1 MLNVVAL
8 MGRLVAD
15 PQLRQTTTGK
25 NVASFRVAV
34 DRGRKDANGQN
45 QADFFDIVAWDKS
58 AEFICRYFQKGSM
71 IAVEGRLQSRNYQ
84 DKNGSNRTAI
94 EVVTSNV
101 SFAGNKEPKVR
112 TWLIGPFLRLW
123 RQTMITSR
131 LKMTVIS
138 LLIFE
143 RKAGDEI
150 EFCTWDAVDG
160 RYGTS
165 TGVLKN
171 GKRRVHQAVPPHDEM
186 GVVHRHSN
194 KMCVPA
200 SAISGLL

>member
-15 PQLRQTTTGK
+15 PQLRQTTRGK

-84 DKNGSNRTAI
+84 DKSGNNRNAV
-94 EVVTSNV
+94 EVVVNNV
-101 SFAGNKEPKVR
+101 SFAGNKDAQSQNVANRAVSAPVAANNEYEPIEDDGD
-112 TWLIGPFLRLW
+112 LPFN
-123 RQTMITSR
+123 
-131 LKMTVIS
+131 
-138 LLIFE
+138 F
-143 RKAGDEI
+143 
-150 EFCTWDAVDG
+150 
-160 RYGTS
+160 
-165 TGVLKN
+165 
-171 GKRRVHQAVPPHDEM
+171 
-186 GVVHRHSN
+186 
-194 KMCVPA
+194 
-200 SAISGLL
+200 

>member
-15 PQLRQTTTGK
+15 PQLRQTATGK

-84 DKNGSNRTAI
+84 DKSGNNRSAV
-94 EVVTSNV
+94 EVVVNNV
-101 SFAGNKEPKVR
+101 SFAGNKENPPKVR

-123 RQTMITSR
+123 RQTMSTSR

-138 LLIFE
+138 PFN
-143 RKAGDEI
+143 
-150 EFCTWDAVDG
+150 F
-160 RYGTS
+160 
-165 TGVLKN
+165 
-171 GKRRVHQAVPPHDEM
+171 
-186 GVVHRHSN
+186 
-194 KMCVPA
+194 
-200 SAISGLL
+200 

>member
-15 PQLRQTTTGK
+15 PQLRQTATGK

-84 DKNGSNRTAI
+84 DKSGNNRSAV
-94 EVVTSNV
+94 EVVVNNV
-101 SFAGNKEPKVR
+101 SFAGNKDAQSQNVANRAVSAPVAANNEYDPIEDDGD
-112 TWLIGPFLRLW
+112 LPF
-123 RQTMITSR
+123 
-131 LKMTVIS
+131 
-138 LLIFE
+138 
-143 RKAGDEI
+143 
-150 EFCTWDAVDG
+150 
-160 RYGTS
+160 
-165 TGVLKN
+165 
-171 GKRRVHQAVPPHDEM
+171 
-186 GVVHRHSN
+186 
-194 KMCVPA
+194 
-200 SAISGLL
+200 

>member
-45 QADFFDIVAWDKS
+45 LADFFDIVAWDKS

-71 IAVEGRLQSRNYQ
+71 IAIEGRLQSRNYQ

-94 EVVTSNV
+94 EVVASNV
-101 SFAGNKEPKVR
+101 SFAGNKEKPAQSQNVANR
-112 TWLIGPFLRLW
+112 AVSAPVVANNEYEPIEDDGDLPF
-123 RQTMITSR
+123 
-131 LKMTVIS
+131 
-138 LLIFE
+138 
-143 RKAGDEI
+143 
-150 EFCTWDAVDG
+150 
-160 RYGTS
+160 
-165 TGVLKN
+165 
-171 GKRRVHQAVPPHDEM
+171 
-186 GVVHRHSN
+186 
-194 KMCVPA
+194 
-200 SAISGLL
+200 

>member
-25 NVASFRVAV
+25 NVASFRIAV
-34 DRGRKDANGQN
+34 DRGRKDANGQY

-94 EVVTSNV
+94 EVVASNV
-101 SFAGNKEPKVR
+101 SFAGNKEPAQSQNVANSAVSAPVAASNEY
-112 TWLIGPFLRLW
+112 TPIEDDGDLPFD
-123 RQTMITSR
+123 S
-131 LKMTVIS
+131 
-138 LLIFE
+138 
-143 RKAGDEI
+143 
-150 EFCTWDAVDG
+150 
-160 RYGTS
+160 
-165 TGVLKN
+165 
-171 GKRRVHQAVPPHDEM
+171 
-186 GVVHRHSN
+186 
-194 KMCVPA
+194 
-200 SAISGLL
+200 

>member
-84 DKNGSNRTAI
+84 DKSGNNRNAV
-94 EVVTSNV
+94 EVVVNNV
-101 SFAGNKEPKVR
+101 SFAGNKDAQSQNVANRAVSAPVVANNEYEPIEDDGD
-112 TWLIGPFLRLW
+112 LPFD
-123 RQTMITSR
+123 
-131 LKMTVIS
+131 
-138 LLIFE
+138 F
-143 RKAGDEI
+143 
-150 EFCTWDAVDG
+150 
-160 RYGTS
+160 
-165 TGVLKN
+165 
-171 GKRRVHQAVPPHDEM
+171 
-186 GVVHRHSN
+186 
-194 KMCVPA
+194 
-200 SAISGLL
+200 

>member
-84 DKNGSNRTAI
+84 DKSGNNRNAV
-94 EVVTSNV
+94 EVVVNNV
-101 SFAGNKEPKVR
+101 SFAGNKEPAQSQNVANSAVSAPVAASNEY
-112 TWLIGPFLRLW
+112 TPIEDDGDLPF
-123 RQTMITSR
+123 
-131 LKMTVIS
+131 
-138 LLIFE
+138 
-143 RKAGDEI
+143 
-150 EFCTWDAVDG
+150 
-160 RYGTS
+160 
-165 TGVLKN
+165 
-171 GKRRVHQAVPPHDEM
+171 
-186 GVVHRHSN
+186 
-194 KMCVPA
+194 
-200 SAISGLL
+200 